1 MIEYNKMNLILAEV
15 LGISEEKAKELELSE
30 RKNELFNLAFKWR
43 ENNTQIEQ
51 EEADKLNKLLF
62 EIQYDLEA
70 YSSYDMSID
79 YYINFNSFVLD
90 NEYYNHFA
98 W

>member
-1 MIEYNKMNLILAEV
+1 MIEYNKMNLMLAEV

-30 RKNELFNLAFKWR
+30 RKNELFHLAFKWR

>member
-1 MIEYNKMNLILAEV
+1 MIEYNKMNSMLAEV
-15 LGISEEKAKELELSE
+15 LGISEEKAKELELSK
-30 RKNELFNLAFKWR
+30 RKNELFHLAFKLR

-79 YYINFNSFVLD
+79 YYINFDSFVLD

>member
-1 MIEYNKMNLILAEV
+1 MIEYNKMNLMFAEV

-30 RKNELFNLAFKWR
+30 RKNELFHLAFKLR
-43 ENNTQIEQ
+43 ENNAQIEQ

-62 EIQYDLEA
+62 EIQYNLEA

-90 NEYYNHFA
+90 NQYYNHFA

>member
-1 MIEYNKMNLILAEV
+1 MIEYNKMNLMLAEV

-30 RKNELFNLAFKWR
+30 RKNELFHLAFKWR
-43 ENNTQIEQ
+43 ENNKQIEQ

-62 EIQYDLEA
+62 KIQYDLEA

-79 YYINFNSFVLD
+79 YNINFDSFVLD

>member
-1 MIEYNKMNLILAEV
+1 MIEYNKMNLMLAEV

-51 EEADKLNKLLF
+51 EEADKLNELLF
-62 EIQYDLEA
+62 EIQYNLEA
-70 YSSYDMSID
+70 CGSYDMSID

-90 NEYYNHFA
+90 NKYYNHFA